1 MCAIL
6 CTCWLGC
13 DGGEIDGRDE
23 LGMEDE
29 GKYELVML
37 EEDGSKGEPETD
49 GEVQIQGD
57 DPDSTAP
64 IVYDPQGEFTVQ
76 IGVYKNAQVASR
88 IVRELRA
95 EGYPAYAIAFPEKEA
110 VRVRIGYFRTRLDA
124 RRFGVIFQQDR
135 AQNFWIDRKS
145 NEKL

>member
-6 CTCWLGC
+6 WFGWLGC

-23 LGMEDE
+23 LGLEDE

-37 EEDGSKGEPETD
+37 EEDERKGE
-49 GEVQIQGD
+49 GEIAGKTGFEGD

-124 RRFGVIFQQDR
+124 RRFGAIFKQDR